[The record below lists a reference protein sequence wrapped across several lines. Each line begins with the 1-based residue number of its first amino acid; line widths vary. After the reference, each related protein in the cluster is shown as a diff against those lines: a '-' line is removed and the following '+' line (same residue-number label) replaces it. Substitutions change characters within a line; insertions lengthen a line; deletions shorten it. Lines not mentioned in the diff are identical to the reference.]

1 MGRPSYSVLPF
12 LRAALAKRYF
22 KIVATSDLRLW
33 LLSDTNLRQICG
45 FENIPSAASFSRYM
59 SYLADNASLEE
70 SLGEMVKDY
79 YEGKLVNNVA
89 RDSTAISAIEKPVN
103 KKREVKPLKHHKRGR
118 PKKGQELKKK
128 SPTVLEEQKA
138 LPLAEA
144 RGLLNTSCAWG
155 CKKNSQGNLSY
166 LKRL

>member
-1 MGRPSYSVLPF
+1 M
-12 LRAALAKRYF
+12 
-22 KIVATSDLRLW
+22 
-33 LLSDTNLRQICG
+33 
-45 FENIPSAASFSRYM
+45 
-59 SYLADNASLEE
+59 
-70 SLGEMVKDY
+70 KDY
-79 YEGKLVNNVA
+79 YEGQLVNNVA
-89 RDSTAISAIEKPVN
+89 MDSTAISAREKPVN

-144 RGLLNTSCAWG
+144 RGLLPTLCAWG